1 MGVVQGWPASLA
13 CCSQPY
19 TLHME
24 GKEGCTPKN
33 THEPFSACLQH
44 LLTSDSMPFREREE
58 AAQLE
63 EQRRKAAVVERAA
76 KFQDAL
82 AGQIAEKQQRRQEAA
97 EQQRRD
103 LQRMQE
109 VAKVCVSLA
118 SEEC

>member
-1 MGVVQGWPASLA
+1 MGWCKGGLLHWRVAANPSL
-13 CCSQPY
+13 CIC
-19 TLHME
+19 E
-24 GKEGCTPKN
+24 GKEGSTPKN
-33 THEPFSACLQH
+33 THEPFSACLQQ

>member
-1 MGVVQGWPASLA
+1 MLQPTPTLCTREGNKPAQAQELDVRPYSAPLLQVQ
-13 CCSQPY
+13 
-19 TLHME
+19 TR
-24 GKEGCTPKN
+24 
-33 THEPFSACLQH
+33 
-44 LLTSDSMPFREREE
+44 DSMPFREREE
-58 AAQLE
+58 AAQQE

-109 VAKVCVSLA
+109 IAKVRSSLA